1 LRPLTGR
8 LLFSALAAFLS
19 AGGVAAASGSR
30 PPDASSTPEGAL
42 PEGNAY
48 VHQLVE
54 RHLKRER
61 ALDSYTYDVRE
72 LREDLDESGRVKKAR
87 SRRYEVFFVRGRPV
101 RRLVGEDERPLS
113 AERQRKVDREAREKA
128 EAISGGTAV
137 TEQPG
142 MRLSAIL
149 DRYDFRSIGREPI
162 DARPSIVLDFGAL
175 PGHRSIDGDNVL
187 RNLAGRIWVDEAE
200 GEVVRAEARN
210 TSTIKFA
217 LGLGAS
223 VATLAFRLEFRKVD
237 ESVWL
242 PARVEAT
249 VAGRALLFKGFRIRV
264 TTSFSN
270 YRQFRVDVNER
281 VEPPSAPP
289 P

>member
-8 LLFSALAAFLS
+8 LLVSALAALFS
-19 AGGVAAASGSR
+19 AGAAALAPGSE
-30 PPDASSTPEGAL
+30 PAGAGSPAEAAL
-42 PEGNAY
+42 PDGNAY
-48 VHQLVE
+48 VRQLVE
-54 RHLKRER
+54 RHRARER
-61 ALDSYTYDVRE
+61 ILDSYSYDVLERRE
-72 LREDLDESGRVKKAR
+72 ELDASGSVKKTR

-101 RRLVGEDERPLS
+101 RRLVGEDDRPLS
-113 AERQRKVDREAREKA
+113 AERQRKADREAREKA

-137 TEQPG
+137 SEQPG

-149 DRYDFRSIGREPI
+149 DRYDFRSVGREPI
-162 DARPSIVLDFGAL
+162 DARASIVLDFGAL
-175 PGHRSIDGDNVL
+175 PGRRSIDGDNVL

-237 ESVWL
+237 DSVWL
-242 PARVEAT
+242 PSRIEAT
-249 VAGRALLFKGFRIRV
+249 VAGRALLFKGFRTRV
-264 TTSFSN
+264 TTTYGN
-270 YRQFRVDVNER
+270 YRRFRVDVDER
-281 VEPPSAPP
+281 VSPPSVPP